1 MPNEA
6 AAEEPVDPLP
16 AANPSDEPTGGT
28 HLAAIFDREV
38 TLMNITDHVILF
50 DTPELVLTMDQLEGM
65 SLVDLLQGVTA
76 TDETGAA
83 VQVELAEGTSLVIVE
98 LADDGEAVESTS
110 AEEDA
115 AEAEPVVD
123 TLEDRGTAAKPTDTA
138 APSEAYLEKASPR

>member
-1 MPNEA
+1 
-6 AAEEPVDPLP
+6 
-16 AANPSDEPTGGT
+16 
-28 HLAAIFDREV
+28 
-38 TLMNITDHVILF
+38 MNITDHVILF

-98 LADDGEAVESTS
+98 PADDGEAVESTS

-123 TLEDRGTAAKPTDTA
+123 TPEDRGTAAKPTDTA